1 MNAFRILLADEHPIF
16 RLGLRSV
23 LGSHQ
28 GWQVCGEAADGRDAI
43 EKCTHLRPDLLL
55 LDVCLPNLNGVD
67 GVREILKD
75 NLHQR
80 ILILSD
86 ADSEKVVQDCLQ
98 AGVRGWVLRSDG
110 VDDLTS
116 AVQAVQETH
125 WLLGMRTP
133 ATVVSGRWK
142 GNLGPIAVPA
152 RQLSPREREVLR
164 LLAEGKRCKEVAVL
178 LNISEKTADTHR
190 TNLMYKLNLHSIA
203 TLVAYAVR
211 NEIIR
216 VQFTATDDGDCQG
229 LTMTGDRPLQFPHPA
244 NSE

>member
-28 GWQVCGEAADGRDAI
+28 GWQVCGEVAEGRDAI
-43 EKCTHLRPDLLL
+43 EKCMHLSPDLII
-55 LDVCLPNLNGVD
+55 LDVCMPNLNGVD
-67 GVREILKD
+67 GVRQILRD
-75 NLHQR
+75 NPHQR
-80 ILILSD
+80 ILILTD
-86 ADSEKVVQDCLQ
+86 ADSEKVVLDCLQ

-110 VDDLTS
+110 IDELTAAVE
-116 AVQAVQETH
+116 AVQQTH
-125 WLLGMRTP
+125 WILGMRTP

-142 GNLGPIAVPA
+142 GNLGPIAVRA
-152 RQLSPREREVLR
+152 RQLSSREREVLR
-164 LLAEGKRCKEVAVL
+164 LFAEGKRCKEVAAL

-211 NEIIR
+211 NEVIQVAR
-216 VQFTATDDGDCQG
+216 
-229 LTMTGDRPLQFPHPA
+229 
-244 NSE
+244 S

>member
-28 GWQVCGEAADGRDAI
+28 GWQVCGEVAEGRDAI
-43 EKCTHLRPDLLL
+43 EKCMHLSPDLII
-55 LDVCLPNLNGVD
+55 LDVCMPNLNGVD
-67 GVREILKD
+67 GVRQILRD
-75 NLHQR
+75 NPHQR
-80 ILILSD
+80 ILILTD
-86 ADSEKVVQDCLQ
+86 ADSEKVVLDCLQ

-110 VDDLTS
+110 IDELTAAVE
-116 AVQAVQETH
+116 AVQQTH
-125 WLLGMRTP
+125 WILGTRTP

-142 GNLGPIAVPA
+142 GNLGPIAVRA
-152 RQLSPREREVLR
+152 RQLSSREREVLR
-164 LLAEGKRCKEVAVL
+164 LFAEGKRCKEVAAL

-211 NEIIR
+211 NEVIQVAR
-216 VQFTATDDGDCQG
+216 
-229 LTMTGDRPLQFPHPA
+229 
-244 NSE
+244 S

>member
-23 LGSHQ
+23 LGSHH
-28 GWQVCGEAADGRDAI
+28 GWQVCGEAADGREAI
-43 EKCTHLRPDLLL
+43 AKCVYLRPDLIL

-67 GVREILKD
+67 GVRQILKD
-75 NLHQR
+75 NPDRR

-110 VDDLTS
+110 IDELTA
-116 AVQAVQETH
+116 AVEAAQQTH
-125 WLLGMRTP
+125 WILGMRTP

-164 LLAEGKRCKEVAVL
+164 LLAEGNRCKDVAVL

-211 NEIIR
+211 NEVIHVAR
-216 VQFTATDDGDCQG
+216 
-229 LTMTGDRPLQFPHPA
+229 
-244 NSE
+244 S

>member
-23 LGSHQ
+23 LGSHP
-28 GWQVCGEAADGRDAI
+28 GWQVCGEAADGPDAI
-43 EKCTHLRPDLLL
+43 EKCMHLSPDLIV
-55 LDVCLPNLNGVD
+55 LDVCLPGLNGVD
-67 GVREILKD
+67 GVRQILSG
-75 NLHQR
+75 NPAQR
-80 ILILSD
+80 ILILTD
-86 ADSEKVVQDCLQ
+86 ADAENVVRDCLQ

-110 VDDLTS
+110 INQLTAAVE
-116 AVQAVQETH
+116 AVQQTH
-125 WLLGMRTP
+125 WILGMQTP

-142 GNLGPIAVPA
+142 GNLGPVAVQA

-164 LLAEGKRCKEVAVL
+164 LLAEGHRCKDVAVL

-211 NEIIR
+211 NEVIQVAR
-216 VQFTATDDGDCQG
+216 
-229 LTMTGDRPLQFPHPA
+229 
-244 NSE
+244 S